1 MKRLFVLLLVFAAGA
16 YAAAAYLLGGQ
27 AREQYF
33 SLLKEHERSG
43 PVSLTNQSYE
53 RGFLASRATT
63 LVEIAVPGAE
73 QGGGDSAAAKTVRF
87 TLRHELR
94 HGPMPDLFDGFSF
107 DTALATMESVVEPG
121 DPGDDVGKLFAEIP
135 ELAQSRSTLRVGF
148 SGEIAGDLTVPAF
161 ERNGGGGERLTW
173 GGLTLNVVHEPMTGV
188 LRGDF
193 TLPGL
198 SLAADRDRVGL
209 DGLTGSFDLVE
220 ALPFVYVG
228 RIDSAVA
235 SMNMTQPG
243 AESVLV
249 TDLRLSSESSCE
261 GNLAGFLQK
270 LDIARVE
277 YGGGAFGPLSCDI
290 EARNLDALALSEFQS
305 RLRLLAGA
313 SGVDADALA
322 AQVGELYVTLFGK
335 LLAGKP
341 ELRISR
347 LRLGTPRGDLT
358 GSLQVRSDAPAGQ
371 AAVNPPLLLPY
382 VEAEAEL
389 TAAEELLVGL
399 LGLDVRREEPAV
411 SDEAVDLL
419 ARQRFRDQI
428 EPLLARGFL
437 TRDGANITGRA
448 SLSQG
453 RLTVNGQTMPL
464 F

>member
-43 PVSLTNQSYE
+43 LVSLTNQYYE
-53 RGFLASRATT
+53 RGFLASRAAT
-63 LVEIAVPGAE
+63 LVEVAFPGAE
-73 QGGGDSAAAKTVRF
+73 QGGVAAKTVRF

-107 DTALATMESVVEPG
+107 DTALATMKSVVEPV
-121 DPGDDVGKLFAEIP
+121 DSGDDVGKLFAEIP

-148 SGEIAGDLTVPAF
+148 SGEIKGDLTVPAF
-161 ERNGGGGERLTW
+161 EKSGGEGERLTW
-173 GGLTLNVVHEPMTGV
+173 GGLTLNIVHEPMTGAV
-188 LRGDF
+188 KGDF
-193 TLPGL
+193 SLPGL
-198 SLAADRDRVGL
+198 SMAADRGRVAL
-209 DGLTGSFDLVE
+209 DGLTGTFDLVE
-220 ALPFVYVG
+220 ALPYLYVG
-228 RIDSAVA
+228 RADGAVA
-235 SMNMTQPG
+235 SINMTQPG
-243 AESVLV
+243 AEGVLV
-249 TDLRLSSESSCE
+249 TDLRVSSESSCE
-261 GNLAGFLQK
+261 ANLAAMLQK

-277 YGGGAFGPLSCDI
+277 YGGGAFGPLSCDF

-305 RLRLLAGA
+305 RLRLLAGE
-313 SGVDADALA
+313 SDVDVDALS

-347 LRLGTPRGDLT
+347 LRLGTARGDLT

-371 AAVNPPLLLPY
+371 AAVNPLLLLPY

-389 TAAEELLVGL
+389 IASEELLVGL
-399 LGLDVRREEPAV
+399 LGLDVRSQDPAAT
-411 SDEAVDLL
+411 DEAVDLL

-453 RLTVNGQTMPL
+453 HLTVNGQSTPL

>member
-1 MKRLFVLLLVFAAGA
+1 MKRLLVLLLVFAAGA

-63 LVEIAVPGAE
+63 LVEVAVPEAE
-73 QGGGDSAAAKTVRF
+73 QADAGGAADKTVRF

-94 HGPMPDLFDGFSF
+94 HGPMPDLFDGLSF
-107 DTALATMESVVEPG
+107 DTALATMESVVEPV

-148 SGEIAGDLTVPAF
+148 SGEIKGDLTVPAF
-161 ERNGGGGERLTW
+161 EKNGGEGERLAW
-173 GGLTLNVVHEPMTGV
+173 GGLKLNIVHEPLSGA

-193 TLPGL
+193 SLPGL
-198 SLAADRDRVGL
+198 SLAANRGRVGL
-209 DGLTGSFDLVE
+209 EGLTGSFDLVE
-220 ALPFVYVG
+220 ALPLVYVG
-228 RIDSAVA
+228 RADSAVA
-235 SMNMTQPG
+235 SVNMTQPG

-313 SGVDADALA
+313 SDVDADALS

-335 LLAGKP
+335 ILAGKP

-347 LRLGTPRGDLT
+347 LRLGTARGDLT
-358 GSLQVRSDAPAGQ
+358 GSLQVRSNAPAGQ
-371 AAVNPPLLLPY
+371 AAVNPLLLLPF

-389 TAAEELLVGL
+389 IASEELLVGL
-399 LGLDVRREEPAV
+399 LGLDVRRQEPAA

-419 ARQRFRDQI
+419 ARQRFREQI

-448 SLSQG
+448 SFSQG
-453 RLTVNGQTMPL
+453 RLTVNGQSTPL

>member
-1 MKRLFVLLLVFAAGA
+1 
-16 YAAAAYLLGGQ
+16 
-27 AREQYF
+27 
-33 SLLKEHERSG
+33 
-43 PVSLTNQSYE
+43 
-53 RGFLASRATT
+53 
-63 LVEIAVPGAE
+63 
-73 QGGGDSAAAKTVRF
+73 
-87 TLRHELR
+87 
-94 HGPMPDLFDGFSF
+94 MPDLFDGFSF

-161 ERNGGGGERLTW
+161 EKNGGEGERLTW

-198 SLAADRDRVGL
+198 SLVEDRDRVGL

-228 RIDSAVA
+228 RVDSAVA
-235 SMNMTQPG
+235 SINMTQPG

-305 RLRLLAGA
+305 RLRLLASA

-371 AAVNPPLLLPY
+371 AAVNPLLLLPF

-399 LGLDVRREEPAV
+399 LGLDVRRQEPAV

>member
-43 PVSLTNQSYE
+43 LVSLTNQYYE
-53 RGFLASRATT
+53 RGFLASRAAT
-63 LVEIAVPGAE
+63 LVEVAFPGAE
-73 QGGGDSAAAKTVRF
+73 QGGVAAKTVRF

-107 DTALATMESVVEPG
+107 DTALATMKSVVEPV
-121 DPGDDVGKLFAEIP
+121 DSGDDVGKLFAEIP

-148 SGEIAGDLTVPAF
+148 SGEIKGDLTVPAF
-161 ERNGGGGERLTW
+161 EKSGGEGERLTW
-173 GGLTLNVVHEPMTGV
+173 GGLTLNIVHEPMTGAV
-188 LRGDF
+188 RGDF
-193 TLPGL
+193 SLPGL
-198 SLAADRDRVGL
+198 SMAADRGRVAL
-209 DGLTGSFDLVE
+209 DGLTGTFDLVE
-220 ALPFVYVG
+220 ALPYLYVG
-228 RIDSAVA
+228 RADGAVA
-235 SMNMTQPG
+235 SINMTQPG

-249 TDLRLSSESSCE
+249 TDLRVSSESSCE
-261 GNLAGFLQK
+261 ANLAAMLQK

-277 YGGGAFGPLSCDI
+277 YGGGAFGPLSCDF
-290 EARNLDALALSEFQS
+290 EARHLDALALSEFQS

-313 SGVDADALA
+313 SDVDVDALS

-347 LRLGTPRGDLT
+347 LRLGTARGDLT

-371 AAVNPPLLLPY
+371 AAVNPLLLLPY
-382 VEAEAEL
+382 VKAEAEL
-389 TAAEELLVGL
+389 IASEELLVGL
-399 LGLDVRREEPAV
+399 LGLDVRNQDPAAT
-411 SDEAVDLL
+411 DEAVDLL

-453 RLTVNGQTMPL
+453 HLTVNGQSTPL

>member
-1 MKRLFVLLLVFAAGA
+1 MKRLFVLLFVFAAGA

-43 PVSLTNQSYE
+43 LVSLTNQYYE
-53 RGFLASRATT
+53 RGFLASRAAT
-63 LVEIAVPGAE
+63 LVEVAVPGAE
-73 QGGGDSAAAKTVRF
+73 QGGAAAKTVRF

-107 DTALATMESVVEPG
+107 DTALATMNSVVEPV

-148 SGEIAGDLTVPAF
+148 SGEIKGDLTVPAF
-161 ERNGGGGERLTW
+161 EKSGGEGERLTW
-173 GGLTLNVVHEPMTGV
+173 GGLTLNIVHEPMTGAV
-188 LRGDF
+188 RGDF
-193 TLPGL
+193 SLPGL
-198 SLAADRDRVGL
+198 SMAADRGRVAL
-209 DGLTGSFDLVE
+209 DGLTGTFDLVE
-220 ALPFVYVG
+220 ALPYLYVG
-228 RIDSAVA
+228 RAEGAVA
-235 SMNMTQPG
+235 SINMTQPG
-243 AESVLV
+243 AESVLA
-249 TDLRLSSESSCE
+249 TDLRVSSESSCE
-261 GNLAGFLQK
+261 ANLAAMLQK

-277 YGGGAFGPLSCDI
+277 YGGGAFGPLSCDF

-313 SGVDADALA
+313 SDVDADALS

-347 LRLGTPRGDLT
+347 LRLGTARGDLT

-371 AAVNPPLLLPY
+371 AAVNPLLLLPY

-389 TAAEELLVGL
+389 IASEELLVGL
-399 LGLDVRREEPAV
+399 LGLDVRSQDPAAT
-411 SDEAVDLL
+411 DEAVDLL

-437 TRDGANITGRA
+437 TRDGVNITGRA

-453 RLTVNGQTMPL
+453 HLTVNGQSTPL

>member
-43 PVSLTNQSYE
+43 LVSLTNQSYE
-53 RGFLASRATT
+53 RGFLASRAAT
-63 LVEIAVPGAE
+63 LVEVAVPGAE
-73 QGGGDSAAAKTVRF
+73 QEGGDSAAAKTVRF

-94 HGPMPDLFDGFSF
+94 HGPMPDLFDGLSF
-107 DTALATMESVVEPG
+107 DTALATIESVVEPG

-148 SGEIAGDLTVPAF
+148 SGEIKGDLTVPAF
-161 ERNGGGGERLTW
+161 EKNGGEGERLNW

-228 RIDSAVA
+228 RVDSAVA
-235 SMNMTQPG
+235 SINMTHPG

-305 RLRLLAGA
+305 RLRLLASA
-313 SGVDADALA
+313 SGVDADALS

-335 LLAGKP
+335 ILAGKP

-358 GSLQVRSDAPAGQ
+358 GSMQVRSDAPAGQ
-371 AAVNPPLLLPY
+371 TAVNPLLLLPF
-382 VEAEAEL
+382 VKAEAEL
-389 TAAEELLVGL
+389 VAAEELLVGL
-399 LGLDVRREEPAV
+399 LGLDVRRQEPAA

-419 ARQRFRDQI
+419 ARQRFREQI

-448 SLSQG
+448 SFSQG